1 MLAEVAQLYH
11 ERGLLR
17 KACHKLNQVA
27 TLCLSRR
34 EAWRAFPIALFAA
47 RIHGL
52 RVTATAIREDEAQ
65 NDAQATAR
73 GMHSMFAHQRGEAPL
88 PCCG

>member
-1 MLAEVAQLYH
+1 MNQISVLAEVAQLYH

-52 RVTATAIREDEAQ
+52 RVTATAIREDEGQ
-65 NDAQATAR
+65 NDALATAR
-73 GMHSMFAHQRGEAPL
+73 GMHSMFAH
-88 PCCG
+88 